1 MENVYVHMSA
11 DREISG
17 TYVVNSYTLDEETD
31 ITDYGN
37 YTKVQNLTNMEALNQ
52 DGNEITFHAEEGKFY
67 YQGDMENAELPWD
80 FTITYK
86 LDGNEMTPE
95 ELAGETGSLEIIIDT
110 KKNARVDS
118 RYYDNYLLQI
128 NLSLEGEKTRKI
140 VAEDAA
146 VAEAGTAKQVV
157 FTGMPEQDNHFVVM
171 ADVENFEMDG
181 ISITGTPFS
190 MAIDMGDTDE
200 MVDQFDELTD
210 AVDQLN
216 EGTSKLAE
224 GMKKLDNGADSLK
237 SGSAQFASGLS
248 TLSGNSKTIVNAS
261 KQIKSALNTINKSL
275 GKADFSDLEQLS
287 ELKKACETIASSLDT
302 LSSGLSQLNKGYSAA
317 FSALDSAMESIP
329 DNTISE
335 AELNKLLDVCYGDD
349 VALSAYQ
356 KLIEQYKG
364 AQTVKETYKQVKA
377 AFSAVDQQL
386 PTLKE
391 GIDTLKTG
399 INQMKSG
406 LDGVDTKSI
415 TSSLNSLKTGI
426 SQLSKSYSQFHSGLK
441 SYTDGVDT
449 LSSSYKKLDDGLKE
463 YTKGISEA
471 ADGTE
476 ELADGTNEFA
486 INVEDLPEKVQEQ
499 IDALTSQYDTSDFEP
514 LSFTYE
520 KNENINA
527 VQFIISTD
535 GIKVEEEEETA
546 QVEEKESFLDRVKNL
561 FQ

>member
-11 DREISG
+11 DGEISG

-67 YQGDMENAELPWD
+67 YQGDMVNAELPWD

-128 NLSLEGEKTRKI
+128 NLSLEGETTRKI

-157 FTGMPEQDNHFVVM
+157 FTGMPEQDNHFVVT

-275 GKADFSDLEQLS
+275 GKADFSDLEQMS
-287 ELKKACETIASSLDT
+287 
-302 LSSGLSQLNKGYSAA
+302 
-317 FSALDSAMESIP
+317 
-329 DNTISE
+329 
-335 AELNKLLDVCYGDD
+335 
-349 VALSAYQ
+349 
-356 KLIEQYKG
+356 
-364 AQTVKETYKQVKA
+364 
-377 AFSAVDQQL
+377 
-386 PTLKE
+386 
-391 GIDTLKTG
+391 
-399 INQMKSG
+399 
-406 LDGVDTKSI
+406 
-415 TSSLNSLKTGI
+415 
-426 SQLSKSYSQFHSGLK
+426 
-441 SYTDGVDT
+441 
-449 LSSSYKKLDDGLKE
+449 
-463 YTKGISEA
+463 
-471 ADGTE
+471 
-476 ELADGTNEFA
+476 
-486 INVEDLPEKVQEQ
+486 
-499 IDALTSQYDTSDFEP
+499 
-514 LSFTYE
+514 
-520 KNENINA
+520 
-527 VQFIISTD
+527 
-535 GIKVEEEEETA
+535 
-546 QVEEKESFLDRVKNL
+546 
-561 FQ
+561 